1 MQRDSKGIGS
11 RLRRVRAMGGLGGVV
26 DIADLV
32 NHPLLG
38 HFFSRAAWFV
48 RLRADIDSYTY
59 VWI

>member
-1 MQRDSKGIGS
+1 VQRDSKGIGS

-38 HFFSRAAWFV
+38 HFFSRAAWFA
-48 RLRADIDSYTY
+48 RLR
-59 VWI
+59 V